1 MSGETEYTSVSDKII
16 IEEEREFSEWA
27 VEGGGRYD
35 LPHSWFSTWS
45 NLVTNQSLG
54 ACGDERRWTK
64 VCSSWSWIGKKNMGN
79 CYSLVNPSETQFYQ
93 DLALWSFII
102 IAKCHQGFMST
113 NCYNCWEA
121 KTVQPLVRN
130 FSSFCFRLHYSWI
143 NNFGI
148 RHQLIS
154 KPWHME
160 TKDVDVLYKVA

>member
-64 VCSSWSWIGKKNMGN
+64 VCSSWSSIGKKKYGQLLLPGQPQWDTVLSGLGIIKLYNY
-79 CYSLVNPSETQFYQ
+79 CQVPSRIYVNK
-93 DLALWSFII
+93 LL
-102 IAKCHQGFMST
+102 
-113 NCYNCWEA
+113 
-121 KTVQPLVRN
+121 
-130 FSSFCFRLHYSWI
+130 
-143 NNFGI
+143 
-148 RHQLIS
+148 
-154 KPWHME
+154 
-160 TKDVDVLYKVA
+160 